1 MTFRILAIDD
11 DPDDLEYVEDI
22 LTSDRRGFLVK
33 SVQTGAEALGAF
45 FLSEFDCILLDYRL
59 EAQDGVELLTELRRL
74 DQFSPIILLT
84 GQGSEEVA
92 ANAIK
97 RGADDYLVK
106 GNLEATR
113 LGDAICAAIE
123 RAAVERETQRR
134 QDELRRA
141 GRLEALGQLA
151 SGIATDFGDLIK
163 TVEVSVSKALEED
176 LPPRSVSHLNGALAA
191 LRRAS
196 EISQRLVTFSAS
208 HPGVR
213 YPLSVTEVLNR
224 LHTLAL
230 PIIGNAI
237 ALEVE
242 VERPEATVLCDQ
254 ALLAHALLNLVT
266 NAKEAIQS
274 SGVGDRIVLK
284 AGIETEQGDGT
295 GAGRRFVT
303 FTVADNGPG
312 MSREVYERSADP
324 YFTTKTRGT
333 GTGLGLSTVYGF
345 VQQYRGELK
354 IDTHAGVGT
363 TVRLMLPMGNYA
375 IEAAAAGDAEGTQGR
390 TMSDR
395 RHRALVVDSEFIRVV
410 SISEILTELGLEV
423 FEATSTRQA
432 LELVDR
438 YGDFDLMLAEVN
450 LPGELNGFDLARKV
464 RSRLPAIK
472 LIYLSGYSGYT
483 ETDMMDVVAPLLV
496 KPCPSDVLK
505 MHVERILYPH

>member
-1 MTFRILAIDD
+1 MTFRVLAIDD
-11 DPDDLEYVEDI
+11 DPDDLEFVEDI

-33 SVQTGAEALGAF
+33 SVETGAEALGAF

-74 DQFSPIILLT
+74 DQFCPIILLT

-113 LGDAICAAIE
+113 LADAICAAIE

-141 GRLEALGQLA
+141 GRHEALGQLA

-163 TVEVSVSKALEED
+163 TVEVAVTKALEEE
-176 LPPRSVSHLNGALAA
+176 LPTRSVSHLNGALTA

-224 LHTLAL
+224 LRTMAL
-230 PIIGNAI
+230 PIIGNAV
-237 ALEVE
+237 ALQVE

-284 AGIETEQGDGT
+284 AGVETEQGDGV
-295 GAGRRFVT
+295 GRRFVT

-312 MSREVYERSADP
+312 MSRDVYERSADP
-324 YFTTKTRGT
+324 YFTTKARGT

-345 VQQYRGELK
+345 VQLYRGELK
-354 IDTHAGVGT
+354 IDTRAGAGT

-375 IEAAAAGDAEGTQGR
+375 IEVAEPTGADHTNGHELN
-390 TMSDR
+390 DR
-395 RHRALVVDSEFIRVV
+395 RYRALVVDSEFIRVV

-423 FEATSTRQA
+423 FEATSTKQA
-432 LELVDR
+432 LELVDK

-464 RSRLPAIK
+464 RRQLPAIK

-483 ETDMMDVVAPLLV
+483 ETDMVDVVAPLLA

-505 MHVERILYPH
+505 MHVERILYPN